1 MQGSGNYWGKT
12 KEEIVAALQASET
25 QARRIHHGQLEL
37 VAFLNNQ
44 GLATELGYSNP
55 AALLVHALRISPKE
69 AKLRLAQAEAL
80 FPSITPTGSVIEP
93 ALPAT
98 SAALAAGGIGS
109 EAVDVIRKTLK
120 DLPDLEPEKLALA
133 ESTMVAQ
140 AAEDDPNAL
149 ARFGTRVRNIVDP
162 DGPPPPDP
170 EPKQPDRMLH
180 IRARRDGGL
189 DFRGHLPAEDAHL
202 LHPVIKKGEQRPSDR
217 TDDRC
222 QAERVADAFVETL
235 RMAAQCPAKP
245 TKNGLRTPVAIT
257 ISYEDLLK
265 ELDDRILV
273 GPDTYLTARE
283 ARRIACDSHVF
294 PAVLGSKSEPLDI
307 GVSSYTVPAH
317 IRRALILRDGGC
329 AFPSC
334 GVPASACDGH
344 HIVHWRNH
352 GPTKVDNLV
361 LLCPHH
367 HRLVHRSDWTI
378 QMVDRAPQF
387 IPPAYIDPSRTP
399 RTNSARRPPQPRTP
413 LPTAA

>member
-1 MQGSGNYWGKT
+1 M
-12 KEEIVAALQASET
+12 VAALQAFEA
-25 QARRIHHGQLEL
+25 QVRQIHYARLEL
-37 VAFLNNQ
+37 VAHMNGQ
-44 GLATELGYSNP
+44 SVATELGYSNTV
-55 AALLVHALRISPKE
+55 ALMIHTLRISPKE
-69 AKLRLAQAEAL
+69 AKTRLAQAEAL
-80 FPSITPTGSVIEP
+80 FPTITPTGSIIEP
-93 ALPAT
+93 ALPDVAF
-98 SAALAAGGIGS
+98 ALAAGDIGS

-149 ARFGTRVRNIVDP
+149 ARFGTRVRAIVDP

-170 EPKQPDRMLH
+170 EPAQPARMLH
-180 IRARRDGGL
+180 TRARRDGGI

-202 LHPVIKKGEQRPSDR
+202 LHPVIRKGEQRPSDPA
-217 TDDRC
+217 DDRGP
-222 QAERVADAFVETL
+222 AERTADAFVETL
-235 RMAAQCPAKP
+235 RMAAQCPANP
-245 TKNGLRTPVAIT
+245 AKNGLRTPVAIT
-257 ISYEDLLK
+257 ISYQDLVK
-265 ELDDRILV
+265 DLDERILI

-283 ARRIACDSHVF
+283 ARRIACDSHLF

-307 GVSSYTVPAH
+307 GVGAYVVPAH

-334 GVPASACDGH
+334 GAPASVCDAH
-344 HIVHWRNH
+344 HVVHWSNH

-367 HRLVHRSDWTI
+367 HRLIHRSEWSI
-378 QMVDRAPQF
+378 RMVNRSPQF
-387 IPPAYIDPSRTP
+387 IPPAYIDPARTP
-399 RTNSARRPPQPRTP
+399 RTNSARRP

>member
-1 MQGSGNYWGKT
+1 MQGSGNHWGKT
-12 KEEIVAALQASET
+12 KEEMVAALQDVEA
-25 QARRIHHGQLEL
+25 QGRRIEYTGLEL
-37 VAFLNNQ
+37 VAHLNNQ

-69 AKLRLAQAEAL
+69 AKRRLAQAEEL

-98 SAALAAGGIGS
+98 ASALAAGDIGS

-170 EPKQPDRMLH
+170 EPKQPDRILH

-202 LHPVIKKGEQRPSDR
+202 LHPVIKKGEQRPTDR
-217 TDDRC
+217 ADDRC
-222 QAERVADAFVETL
+222 QAERTADAFVETL
-235 RMAAQCPAKP
+235 RMAAQCPSQP

-257 ISYEDLLK
+257 ISYDDLLK
-265 ELDDRILV
+265 DLDDRILV

-283 ARRIACDSHVF
+283 ARRIACDSHLF

-334 GVPASACDGH
+334 GAPASACDAH
-344 HIVHWRNH
+344 HIIHWRNH

-378 QMVDRAPQF
+378 QMVDRIPRF
-387 IPPAYIDPSRTP
+387 IPPAYIDPHRRP
-399 RTNSARRPPQPRTP
+399 RTNSARRSI
-413 LPTAA
+413 PTAA